1 VNPGSRLSHSFP
13 DLGHRMK
20 ACVLIFCV
28 LAAAAT
34 PARGDSASYAQCGT
48 YDAYLL
54 IYKST
59 EKFEE
64 LGKLRC
70 GEKVE
75 VVNRWGGYSQ
85 IRTVDG
91 RVGWVRGADLS
102 ETPPPPHTVFSFGL
116 TEAPKPAEVSAP
128 KPPAAALT
136 NDDILAMHALHR
148 GTDII
153 LKKIESSRCAFDTTP
168 AQIHRLSDAGVSDK
182 VILVMLQSPVAT
194 DAPVRKAPESVD
206 VKVPDGASFEVELK
220 GNVSAEELQEGTI
233 VEMEAAED
241 FVVDGVPIIVRGS
254 EARARIL
261 AVRPVGPHGG
271 SGVVAW
277 FMQDIVATNGERIPV
292 NFAAKQPANERT
304 RNFEGYPYFL
314 TGFHK
319 DDPAIKAEDKRFR
332 VVVHGNTVV
341 SVNQSLTAAM
351 PARTKPKAEAVRQ
364 VSTQTPVGTEAAVPP
379 QPAAADD
386 AKP

>member
-1 VNPGSRLSHSFP
+1 
-13 DLGHRMK
+13 MK
-20 ACVLIFCV
+20 ARVLIFCA
-28 LAAAAT
+28 LIAAAT
-34 PARGDSASYAQCGT
+34 SARADSSSYAQCGT

-54 IYKST
+54 IYKTT
-59 EKFEE
+59 ERFEE

-75 VVNRWGGYSQ
+75 VVNRFGAYSQ

-91 RVGWVRGADLS
+91 RLGWVRAADLS

-116 TEAPKPAEVSAP
+116 TEAPKPVEVSAP
-128 KPPAAALT
+128 QVPASALT
-136 NDDILAMHALHR
+136 TDDILAMHALHR

-182 VILVMLQSPVAT
+182 VILVMLQTPVAT
-194 DAPVRKAPESVD
+194 DAPEHKAPEGVA

-220 GNVSAEELQEGTI
+220 GNVSSEELQEGTV
-233 VEMEAAED
+233 VELEAAED
-241 FVVDGVPIIVRGS
+241 LVVDGVPVIVRGS
-254 EARARIL
+254 EARARVL
-261 AVRPVGPHGG
+261 AVRPPGPHGG

-277 FMQDIVATNGERIPV
+277 FMQDVVTTNGERIPV
-292 NFAAKQPANERT
+292 NFAAKQPASVRT

-319 DDPAIKAEDKRFR
+319 DDPAIKAADKRFR
-332 VVVHGNTVV
+332 VVVHGDTVL
-341 SVNQSLTAAM
+341 SVNQSLTAAV
-351 PARTKPKAEAVRQ
+351 PARTKPKAETVRR
-364 VSTQTPVGTEAAVPP
+364 VSTETPARTEAVAPS
-379 QPAAADD
+379 QPAATDA